1 MKIVKIPHPV
11 LNTITTPVAVFDDKL
26 RKTIEDMT
34 STLTAQKDPEGV
46 GLAAPQVGIG
56 QSFFIMKIGK
66 EPVEAFINPRI
77 VTEEKDKK
85 SVKPN
90 EDDEAKLEGCLSIP
104 RIWAPVPRSKRV
116 LLEYQNEQG
125 ELQQKWFS
133 KLKSIVVQHEV
144 DHLQGVLFTQRVVE
158 QNLPLYEEHGDKLER
173 IRSI

>member
-1 MKIVKIPHPV
+1 
-11 LNTITTPVAVFDDKL
+11 
-26 RKTIEDMT
+26 
-34 STLTAQKDPEGV
+34 
-46 GLAAPQVGIG
+46 
-56 QSFFIMKIGK
+56 
-66 EPVEAFINPRI
+66 
-77 VTEEKDKK
+77 
-85 SVKPN
+85 
-90 EDDEAKLEGCLSIP
+90 GCLSIP